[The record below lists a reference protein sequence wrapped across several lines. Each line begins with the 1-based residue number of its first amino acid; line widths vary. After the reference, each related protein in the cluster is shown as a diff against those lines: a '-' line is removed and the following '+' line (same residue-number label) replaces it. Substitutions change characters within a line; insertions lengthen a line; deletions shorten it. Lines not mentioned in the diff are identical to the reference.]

1 MNPLCCYSTK
11 ASTDETYM
19 NEQDTEIEIS
29 CNFHVSQYICF
40 LPFKNVK
47 TLLNSRA
54 VQKPAGRQ
62 QDGVRQPVA

>member
-1 MNPLCCYSTK
+1 
-11 ASTDETYM
+11 M

-47 TLLNSRA
+47 ILLNSRA
-54 VQKPAGRQ
+54 VQKPAGRR